1 MSEISSKIQTL
12 LLEQMKSVENS
23 TIGDYVPVT
32 IQGIDYTDFLEVYK
46 NKNLKEAIAELT
58 AMLAEGKKW
67 FGYSVEETSK
77 KVNSMILILFRKLK
91 ESKE

>member
-32 IQGIDYTDFLEVYK
+32 IQGIDYTDFLKYTRIK
-46 NKNLKEAIAELT
+46 ILK
-58 AMLAEGKKW
+58 
-67 FGYSVEETSK
+67 
-77 KVNSMILILFRKLK
+77 KL
-91 ESKE
+91 

>member
-1 MSEISSKIQTL
+1 
-12 LLEQMKSVENS
+12 
-23 TIGDYVPVT
+23 
-32 IQGIDYTDFLEVYK
+32 
-46 NKNLKEAIAELT
+46 
-58 AMLAEGKKW
+58 MLAEGKEL

>member
-32 IQGIDYTDFLEVYK
+32 IQELIIQTFLKYTRIK
-46 NKNLKEAIAELT
+46 ILK
-58 AMLAEGKKW
+58 
-67 FGYSVEETSK
+67 
-77 KVNSMILILFRKLK
+77 KL
-91 ESKE
+91 

>member
-46 NKNLKEAIAELT
+46 NKNLK
-58 AMLAEGKKW
+58 
-67 FGYSVEETSK
+67 
-77 KVNSMILILFRKLK
+77 KL
-91 ESKE
+91 

>member
-58 AMLAEGKKW
+58 AMLAEGKEL

-77 KVNSMILILFRKLK
+77 K
-91 ESKE
+91 